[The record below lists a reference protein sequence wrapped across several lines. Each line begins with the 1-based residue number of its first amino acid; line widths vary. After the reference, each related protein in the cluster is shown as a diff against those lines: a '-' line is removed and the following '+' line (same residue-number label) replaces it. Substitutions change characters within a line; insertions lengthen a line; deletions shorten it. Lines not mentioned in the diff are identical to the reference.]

1 MKEQV
6 EARTLKEGRYVLIDE
21 EPCKIQSIDIS
32 KPGKHGSAKMRIEA
46 TGVFDGSKRTMIA
59 PVSEKVFV
67 PMIDKRRAQVLS
79 VHGGI
84 AQLMDS
90 ENYQT
95 FDMPVPEEYQGQ
107 LEAGKDIEYLEAMG
121 KRMITRASQ

>member
-6 EARTLKEGRYVLIDE
+6 EARTLKEGRYVLIDD
-21 EPCKIQSIDIS
+21 EPCKILSIDTS

-46 TGVFDGSKRTMIA
+46 MGIFTNTKRSMIA

-67 PMIDKRRAQVLS
+67 PMINKRRAQVLS
-79 VHGGI
+79 IHGNT

-90 ENYQT
+90 ESYET
-95 FDMPVPEEYQGQ
+95 FDMTVPEEMTGQ
-107 LEAGKDIEYLEAMG
+107 VEAGKDLEYLEAMG
-121 KRMITRASQ
+121 KKMITRT